1 MKKLKYCCLFR
12 GKKYPGIAA
21 AIVGVIVLIAATQ
34 ADLGADSATAAMIF
48 AATATL
54 LICFL
59 IENIPT
65 DEERKIIADAA
76 PPVWQTAPES
86 LRKKVTE
93 RTRLPGRSAC
103 MAAFGCFLLMLC
115 FLNLAEGSGKTG
127 AVLSIVTGIGI
138 LLADLFF
145 RLRWKLL
152 LDESAVCAVIPVDSV
167 YDIESTSRLSRRLF
181 GPNNFFYHYSSYL
194 VFYLPDGRYTL
205 PIPSTD
211 GRFNAVAVVRCRG
224 MLRWTPVYQDET
236 GIKPV

>member
-21 AIVGVIVLIAATQ
+21 VTVGVIVLIAATQ
-34 ADLGADSATAAMIF
+34 ADLGAESATAAMIF
-48 AATATL
+48 AAAATL

-59 IENIPT
+59 IENLPT
-65 DEERKIIADAA
+65 DEERELIAAAA
-76 PPVWQTAPES
+76 PPAWQPAPEN

-93 RTRLPGRSAC
+93 RTMLPGRNAC

-115 FLNLAEGSGKTG
+115 FLNIAEGSGKTG

-138 LLADLFF
+138 LLADYFC
-145 RLRWKLL
+145 RLRWKRL
-152 LDESAVCAVIPVDSV
+152 LDESADCAVIPIDST
-167 YDIESTSRLSRRLF
+167 YDIESTSRVSRRWF
-181 GPNNFFYHYSSYL
+181 GPNNVFYHYSSYL

-224 MLRWTPVYQDET
+224 MLRWTLVYQDEN